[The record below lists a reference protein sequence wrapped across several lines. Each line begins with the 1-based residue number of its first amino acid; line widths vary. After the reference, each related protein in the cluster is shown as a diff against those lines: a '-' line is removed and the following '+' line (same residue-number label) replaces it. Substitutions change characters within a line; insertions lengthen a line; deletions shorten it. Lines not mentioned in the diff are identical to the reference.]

1 MAKEKK
7 SWEDDATSVIDEEQ
21 KPAAPAAVAP
31 GPLAEKASESST
43 LRGSTADR
51 HDGDTNVTN
60 QMTEQKHVANLNGGG
75 ISSKP
80 SEGTTL

>member
-7 SWEDDATSVIDEEQ
+7 SWEDDSASVIDEKQ

-31 GPLAEKASESST
+31 GPLGEKASESST
-43 LRGSTADR
+43 LRGSTVDR

-60 QMTEQKHVANLNGGG
+60 EMTKQKHVANVEGGA
-75 ISSKP
+75 ISSKS
-80 SEGTTL
+80 SEGTTV

>member
-1 MAKEKK
+1 MAREKK
-7 SWEDDATSVIDEEQ
+7 SWEDDSASVIDEEH

-31 GPLAEKASESST
+31 GPLVEKASESST
-43 LRGSTADR
+43 LQGSTADR

-60 QMTEQKHVANLNGGG
+60 EMTEQKHVATVDGGG

-80 SEGTTL
+80 SEVTTV